1 MDDFEKR
8 LRLHAEKVMEGMRPL
23 DIDPKTIERNEEN
36 MPKKRIGL
44 VIAAVIVAVAG
55 FTAVA
60 ATFDWDTKLLEY
72 LNLTPEQA
80 EKLSDSTDYPGL
92 SVSDAGVTVTVRQT
106 LADSHGLYVLY
117 DAVAPEGFE
126 FSDGIEFVGS
136 LLEVPDAAAEI
147 SGSCSWSNQMLSH
160 SGNRSTWLLTYDN
173 TAGITGGELR
183 LTLDV
188 LGCKKPRKPIE
199 VPDEEYES
207 KDGTVKYAVVYDKDG
222 TEDNDREL
230 TEREKALQEKVD
242 SDEPLTQAERMLR
255 PKLYDYVCLFDG
267 HWELA
272 WNFEYNNCAIVLEPD
287 LAVRDEKGREYTV
300 KKLELSPM
308 SICLEV
314 EQNFGYELEAV
325 PVPSGSTDENGN
337 VVTVEMGPQPPMPV
351 INMKDGTKAA
361 LESDYPGG
369 SYRGYFDGR
378 VGGVNYLNI
387 GFEDGIIDL
396 ENVESVTYGDRT
408 IEIETVK

>member
-1 MDDFEKR
+1 MEDFENR
-8 LRLHAEKVMEGMRPL
+8 LRLHAEKVRAGMKPL
-23 DIDPKTIERNEEN
+23 DIDPAAGERKEEN

-55 FTAVA
+55 FTAMA

-80 EKLSDSTDYPGL
+80 EKLSNSTDYPGL

-117 DAVAPEGFE
+117 DATAPEGFE
-126 FSDGIEFVGS
+126 FSDDIEFVGS
-136 LLEVPDAAAEI
+136 LLEVPDTTLGTA
-147 SGSCSWSNQMLSH
+147 GSCSWNNQMLSH
-160 SGNRSTWLLTYDN
+160 SGNSSTWLLTYDN

-188 LGCKKPRKPIE
+188 LGCKKPRKPVE

-207 KDGTVKYAVVYDKDG
+207 KDGTVKYAVVYND
-222 TEDNDREL
+222 EPADNDRVL
-230 TEREKALQEKVD
+230 TEREKALQEKLD
-242 SDEPLTQAERMLR
+242 NDEPLTQAERLLKS
-255 PKLYDYVCLFDG
+255 KLDDYVCLFDG

-272 WNFEYNNCAIVLEPD
+272 WDFEYNNCAIVLEPD
-287 LAVRDEKGREYTV
+287 LAVHDEKGREYTV

-314 EQNFGYELEAV
+314 EQNFEHELERV
-325 PVPSGSTDENGN
+325 PVPSGNTDENGK

-361 LESDYPGG
+361 LDGEYPNV
-369 SYRGYFDGR
+369 SYGGYFDGR
-378 VGGVNYLNI
+378 VGGINYLNI

-396 ENVESVTYGDRT
+396 ENVESVTYGDQT
-408 IEIETVK
+408 IKIK